1 MEEFQ
6 LGLAVE
12 HGHGEEHA
20 AADVTTSAAVEAAN
34 SETTEA

>member
-20 AADVTTSAAVEAAN
+20 AADATSSEAVETAT

>member
-12 HGHGEEHA
+12 HGHGEEHVA
-20 AADVTTSAAVEAAN
+20 TEAVEAAN
-34 SETTEA
+34 SQTTEA

>member
-20 AADVTTSAAVEAAN
+20 SADATTSEAVEATN